1 MNYINLNSVDLYL
14 PVGGQS
20 FKALFSKQRP
30 APQNARIRRAQGG
43 HACVALDNI
52 TFEIKAGERIG
63 LVGHNGAGKSSL
75 LRILAGI
82 YCPSRGSIEAQ
93 GRISTLFAATI
104 GMNDNLSGRENI
116 FLSARTLGMSRTQI
130 ARANDDIIAFSD
142 LGDFIEMPLRTY
154 SDGMRMRLG
163 FAIATAI
170 EPEILLIDEVIGTG
184 DTRFKTRAR
193 ERLSSL
199 IDRTGIIVLASHSES
214 IIRDFCKRVIWLEHG
229 KIKLDG
235 DTDTVLRAFQKSQ
248 VQKKNSNVTL

>member
-1 MNYINLNSVDLYL
+1 MNYINLNTVDLYL

-20 FKALFSKQRP
+20 LKTLFRKQQP
-30 APQNARIRRAQGG
+30 APQNARIRRAQGE
-43 HACVALDNI
+43 HACVALDDI
-52 TFEIKAGERIG
+52 TFGVKAGERIG

-75 LRILAGI
+75 LRVLAGI

-93 GRISTLFAATI
+93 GNISTLFTATI

-116 FLSARTLGMSRTQI
+116 FHSARTLGMSRSQI
-130 ARANDDIIAFSD
+130 ARANDDIIAFTA

-154 SDGMRMRLG
+154 SDGMKMRLG

-184 DTRFKTRAR
+184 DAHFQTRAK

-199 IDRTGIIVLASHSES
+199 IDRTGIIVLASHSER
-214 IIRDFCKRVIWLEHG
+214 IIRDFCKRVIWLEQG
-229 KIKLDG
+229 KIQLDG
-235 DTDTVLRAFQKSQ
+235 DTDTVLRAFREAQ
-248 VQKKNSNVTL
+248 VQKKNTNVIV